1 MDELITSYGGWNYY
15 TNGVAVSP
23 DGSYYQAGEK
33 IWSPSPVAAYSP
45 SPLPASGSDSA
56 WVQNLGGLFGY
67 AGKTYTDTWA
77 AKTMMQ
83 TAQNGQ
89 RYVEGQ
95 RIQAMQQSGSPLLL
109 LLLAGAAFLAL
120 R

>member
-1 MDELITSYGGWNYY
+1 MDELITSYDGWDYY

-33 IWSPSPVAAYSP
+33 VWSPSPTAPYSP
-45 SPLPASGSDSA
+45 SSLPASGSDTA
-56 WVQNLGGLFGY
+56 WVSNLGGLFGY
-67 AGKTYTDTWA
+67 AGKTYMDTWS

-83 TAQNGQ
+83 TNQNGQ

-95 RIQAMQQSGSPLLL
+95 RLQAMQQSGSPLLL
-109 LLLAGAAFLAL
+109 LLLAGGLFLAL
-120 R
+120 K